1 MPVRAS
7 RRPALRCKSEALFDE
22 VGPIPQSLL
31 DMRTRLFSGLAALTF
46 AVSASAQTA
55 APAPRVLTMAECIAM
70 ALDKNL
76 DIQIRR
82 LQPTIDLYNLDATR
96 GYYDLTF
103 NLNATHRFNSSPGS
117 PDPNS
122 VLFEK
127 SSDSY
132 TESYGP
138 SFTQQL
144 GTGGRVTLNGDLIRR
159 SGSSFTKGYNYST
172 DAGLSLTQPLLKN
185 AWIDSTRQTILVNK
199 HTLKIDELA
208 LRNQVMTTVN
218 SVQQAYFELVF
229 ARDNVRVQ
237 EASLGLAEK
246 LLADNKRRVEVG
258 ALAPLD
264 EKQSESQVAAR
275 RSDLISARRDLEIQ
289 VNNLKNL
296 IGDDFG
302 AWATTALEPADKLLA
317 LAQTLNVQ
325 DSWRHS
331 LALRPD
337 LQQAREQ
344 IERQNIV
351 LRYNHNQLFPSLDL
365 TLTYGHNGIGQT
377 LPTGLNGIQRGDNQF
392 YSYGFVLS
400 FPLSNRTAK
409 NNYKSGKLTKE
420 LLLLEFKRLEQ
431 GIIVEIDN
439 AVKQAQTAYE
449 KIEATRQARL
459 YAEAALDAE
468 QKKLENGKSTSF
480 FVLQLQRD
488 LSAARSAEIRAL
500 ADYNKSLSTL
510 SKSEGTTL
518 EKANI
523 GLEFK

>member
-1 MPVRAS
+1 
-7 RRPALRCKSEALFDE
+7 
-22 VGPIPQSLL
+22 
-31 DMRTRLFSGLAALTF
+31 
-46 AVSASAQTA
+46 
-55 APAPRVLTMAECIAM
+55 MAECIAM

-76 DIQIRR
+76 DIQLRR
-82 LQPTIDLYNLDATR
+82 LQPSIDLYNLDSAR

-122 VLFEK
+122 ALFNK
-127 SSDSY
+127 GSDSF

-144 GTGGRVTLNGDLIRR
+144 ETGGRVTLNGDLIRR
-159 SGSSFTKGYNYST
+159 SGSSFTSYNYST
-172 DAGLSLTQPLLKN
+172 DAGISLTQPLLKN
-185 AWIDSTRQTILVNK
+185 LWIDSTRQTIQVNK
-199 HTLKIDELA
+199 RTLKIDELA
-208 LRNQVMTTVN
+208 LRNQVITTVN
-218 SVQQAYFELVF
+218 NVQQAYFELVY

-237 EASLGLAEK
+237 DASLGLAEK

-275 RSDLISARRDLEIQ
+275 RSDLLSAKRDLEIQ
-289 VNNLKNL
+289 INNLKNL
-296 IGDDFG
+296 VGDDFG
-302 AWATTALEPADKLLA
+302 SWSTTALEPADKLLA
-317 LAQTLNVQ
+317 VAQPLNVQ
-325 DSWRHS
+325 DSWRQS
-331 LALRPD
+331 MELRPD
-337 LQQAREQ
+337 LLQLREQ

-365 TLTYGHNGIGQT
+365 TLTYGHNGLGQT
-377 LPTGLNGIQRGDNQF
+377 LPTGLNGIQRGNNQF
-392 YSYGFVLS
+392 YSYGLVLS
-400 FPLSNRTAK
+400 FPLSNTTAK
-409 NNYKSGKLTKE
+409 NNYKAGKLTKE
-420 LLLLEFKRLEQ
+420 VLLLQFKQLEQ
-431 GIIVEIDN
+431 NVIVEIDN

-488 LSAARSAEIRAL
+488 LTASRSAEIRAL
-500 ADYNKSLSTL
+500 ADYNKALSML

-518 EKANI
+518 EKSNI

>member
-1 MPVRAS
+1 
-7 RRPALRCKSEALFDE
+7 
-22 VGPIPQSLL
+22 
-31 DMRTRLFSGLAALTF
+31 
-46 AVSASAQTA
+46 
-55 APAPRVLTMAECIAM
+55 MAECIAM

-76 DIQIRR
+76 DIQLRR
-82 LQPTIDLYNLDATR
+82 LQPSIDLYNLDSAR

-122 VLFEK
+122 ALFNK
-127 SSDSY
+127 GSDSF

-144 GTGGRVTLNGDLIRR
+144 ETGGRVTLNGDLIRR
-159 SGSSFTKGYNYST
+159 SGSSFTSYNYST
-172 DAGLSLTQPLLKN
+172 DTGISLTQPLLKN
-185 AWIDSTRQTILVNK
+185 LWIDSTRQTIQVNK
-199 HTLKIDELA
+199 RTLKIDELA
-208 LRNQVMTTVN
+208 LRNQVITTVN
-218 SVQQAYFELVF
+218 NVQQAYFELVY

-237 EASLGLAEK
+237 DASLGLAEK

-275 RSDLISARRDLEIQ
+275 RSDLLSAKRDLEIQ
-289 VNNLKNL
+289 INNLKNL
-296 IGDDFG
+296 VGDDFG
-302 AWATTALEPADKLLA
+302 SWSTTALEPADKLLA
-317 LAQTLNVQ
+317 VAQPLNVQ
-325 DSWRHS
+325 DSWRQS
-331 LALRPD
+331 MELRPD
-337 LQQAREQ
+337 LLQLREQ

-365 TLTYGHNGIGQT
+365 TLTYGHNGLGQT
-377 LPTGLNGIQRGDNQF
+377 LPTGLNGIQRGNNQF
-392 YSYGFVLS
+392 YSYGLVLS
-400 FPLSNRTAK
+400 FPLSNTTAK
-409 NNYKSGKLTKE
+409 NNYKAGKLTKE
-420 LLLLEFKRLEQ
+420 VLLLQFKQLEQ
-431 GIIVEIDN
+431 NVIVEIDN

-488 LSAARSAEIRAL
+488 LTASRSAEIRAL
-500 ADYNKSLSTL
+500 ADYNKALSML

-518 EKANI
+518 EKSNI

>member
-1 MPVRAS
+1 M
-7 RRPALRCKSEALFDE
+7 
-22 VGPIPQSLL
+22 
-31 DMRTRLFSGLAALTF
+31 TLT
-46 AVSASAQTA
+46 
-55 APAPRVLTMAECIAM
+55 ECVAM

-82 LQPTIDLYNLDATR
+82 LQPSIDLYNLDSSR

-103 NLNATHRFNSSPGS
+103 NLNASQRFNSSPGS

-122 VLFEK
+122 ALFGK
-127 SSDSY
+127 SSQSY

-138 SFTQQL
+138 SLTQQL
-144 GTGGRVTLNGDLIRR
+144 NTGGRVTLNGDLVRR
-159 SGSSFTKGYNYST
+159 SGSSFTSFNYQS
-172 DAGLSLTQPLLKN
+172 DAGISLTQPLLKN

-199 HTLKIDELA
+199 RTLKIDELA
-208 LRNQVMTTVN
+208 LRTQVINTVN
-218 SVQQAYFELVF
+218 SVQQAYYELIF

-237 EASLGLAEK
+237 EASLELAEK

-275 RSDLISARRDLEIQ
+275 RSDLLSARRDLEIQ
-289 VNNLKNL
+289 VNTIKGLL
-296 IGDDFG
+296 GDDFG
-302 AWATTALEPADKLLA
+302 AWATQPLEPADKLIA
-317 LAQTLNVQ
+317 VAQTISVQ
-325 DSWRHS
+325 DSWRQGMG
-331 LALRPD
+331 LRPD
-337 LQQAREQ
+337 LQSSKEA

-351 LRYNHNQLFPSLDL
+351 LRYNHNQLFPQLDL
-365 TLTYGHNGIGQT
+365 TVTYGHNGLGQT
-377 LPTGLNGIQRGDNQF
+377 IDTGLNGIQRGANQF
-392 YSYGFVLS
+392 YSYAIVLN
-400 FPLSNRTAK
+400 FPLSNLTAK
-409 NNYKSGKLTKE
+409 NNYKASKLSKE
-420 LLLLEFKRLEQ
+420 VLLLQFKQLEQ
-431 GIIVEIDN
+431 SIIVEIDN
-439 AVKQAQTAYE
+439 SVKQAQTAYE

-488 LSAARSAEIRAL
+488 LTAARSAEIRAL
-500 ADYNKSLSTL
+500 ADYNKAISTL

>member
-1 MPVRAS
+1 
-7 RRPALRCKSEALFDE
+7 
-22 VGPIPQSLL
+22 
-31 DMRTRLFSGLAALTF
+31 MRTRHFTGLAALALAL
-46 AVSASAQTA
+46 AVNAQTA
-55 APAPRVLTMAECIAM
+55 APGPRVITLAECVAL

-82 LQPTIDLYNLDATR
+82 LQPSIDLYNLDATR

-103 NLNATHRFNSSPGS
+103 NLNAAHRFNASPGS

-122 VLFEK
+122 ALFNR
-127 SSDSY
+127 SSDSF

-159 SGSSFTKGYNYST
+159 SGSSFTSYNYSS
-172 DAGLSLTQPLLKN
+172 DAGLSFTQPLLKN

-199 HTLKIDELA
+199 RTLKINELA
-208 LRNQVMTTVN
+208 LRNQVMTTVT
-218 SVQQAYFELVF
+218 SVQQAYYELVF

-237 EASLGLAEK
+237 AASLELAEK
-246 LLADNKRRVEVG
+246 LAADNKRRVEVG

-275 RSDLISARRDLEIQ
+275 RSDLLSARRDLEIQ

-317 LAQTLNVQ
+317 VAQTLNVQ

-331 LALRPD
+331 MALRPD
-337 LQQAREQ
+337 LQQSREQ

-351 LRYNHNQLFPSLDL
+351 LRYNQNQLFPSLDL
-365 TLTYGHNGIGQT
+365 TLTYGHNGLGQT

-400 FPLSNRTAK
+400 FPLSNTTAK
-409 NNYKSGKLTKE
+409 NSYKAGKLTKE
-420 LLLLEFKRLEQ
+420 MLLLEFKRLEQ
-431 GIIVEIDN
+431 SVIVEIDN

-459 YAEAALDAE
+459 YAEAALEAE

-488 LSAARSAEIRAL
+488 LTAARSAEIRAL

>member
-1 MPVRAS
+1 
-7 RRPALRCKSEALFDE
+7 LFDE
-22 VGPIPQSLL
+22 PRAIPQAPAH
-31 DMRTRLFSGLAALTF
+31 MRTRLLSGLAALSL
-46 AVSASAQTA
+46 AVSARAQVA
-55 APAPRVLTMAECIAM
+55 APPTRVITLAECIAL

-82 LQPTIDLYNLDATR
+82 LQPSIDLYNLASTR

-122 VLFEK
+122 ALFGRGSETF
-127 SSDSY
+127 
-132 TESYGP
+132 TETYGP

-159 SGSSFTKGYNYST
+159 SGSSFTSFNYST
-172 DAGLSLTQPLLKN
+172 DAGISLTQPLLKN
-185 AWIDSTRQTILVNK
+185 LWIDATRQTIQVNK
-199 HTLKIDELA
+199 RTLKIDELA
-208 LRNQVMTTVN
+208 LRSQVITTVN
-218 SVQQAYFELVF
+218 SVQQAYYELVY
-229 ARDNVRVQ
+229 ARDNVKVQ
-237 EASLGLAEK
+237 EASLELAEK
-246 LLADNKRRVEVG
+246 LLAENKRRVEVG

-275 RSDLISARRDLEIQ
+275 RSDLLSAKRDLEIQ

-296 IGDDFG
+296 VGDDFN
-302 AWATTALEPADKLLA
+302 AWASTSLDPADKLLA
-317 LAQTLNVQ
+317 VAQTLNVQ

-331 LALRPD
+331 MALRPD
-337 LQQAREQ
+337 LAQAREQ

-351 LRYNHNQLFPSLDL
+351 LRYNYNQLFPSLDL
-365 TLTYGHNGIGQT
+365 TLTYGHNGLGRT
-377 LPTGLNGIQRGDNQF
+377 MATGLNGVQRGDNQF
-392 YSYGFVLS
+392 YSYGIVLS
-400 FPLSNRTAK
+400 FPLSNTTAK

-420 LLLLEFKRLEQ
+420 VLLLQFKQLEQ
-431 GIIVEIDN
+431 SIIVEIDN

-488 LSAARSAEIRAL
+488 LTAARSAEIRAL

-518 EKANI
+518 DKANI

>member
-1 MPVRAS
+1 
-7 RRPALRCKSEALFDE
+7 
-22 VGPIPQSLL
+22 
-31 DMRTRLFSGLAALTF
+31 MRTRLLSGFAALAF
-46 AVSASAQTA
+46 AATASAQTN
-55 APAPRVLTMAECIAM
+55 APATRVITLAECIAM

-82 LQPTIDLYNLDATR
+82 LQPSIDLYNLDSAR

-103 NLNATHRFNSSPGS
+103 NLSATHRYNSSPGS

-122 VLFEK
+122 ALFGIGSETF
-127 SSDSY
+127 
-132 TESYGP
+132 TETYGP

-144 GTGGRVTLNGDLIRR
+144 ATGGRVTLNGDLIRR
-159 SGSSFTKGYNYST
+159 SGSSFTSYNYST
-172 DAGLSLTQPLLKN
+172 DAGISLTQPLLKN
-185 AWIDSTRQTILVNK
+185 AWIDSTRQTIQINK
-199 HTLKIDELA
+199 RTLKIDELA
-208 LRNQVMTTVN
+208 LRNQVITTVN
-218 SVQQAYFELVF
+218 SVQQAYYELVF

-275 RSDLISARRDLEIQ
+275 RSDLLSARRDLEIQ

-296 IGDDFG
+296 VGDDFNS
-302 AWATTALEPADKLLA
+302 WAATSLEPADKLLA
-317 LAQTLNVQ
+317 VAQTLNVQ
-325 DSWRHS
+325 DSWRS
-331 LALRPD
+331 SMALRPD
-337 LQQAREQ
+337 LAQAREQ
-344 IERQNIV
+344 IEKQNIV
-351 LRYNHNQLFPSLDL
+351 LRYNYNQLFPSLDL

-377 LPTGLNGIQRGDNQF
+377 LPTGLNGIQRGNNQF
-392 YSYGFVLS
+392 YAYSIVLS
-400 FPLSNRTAK
+400 FPLSNTTAK

-420 LLLLEFKRLEQ
+420 LLLLQFKQLEQ
-431 GIIVEIDN
+431 SVIVEIDN
-439 AVKQAQTAYE
+439 GVKQTQTAYD

-468 QKKLENGKSTSF
+468 QKKMENGKSTSF

-488 LSAARSAEIRAL
+488 LTAARSAEIRAL
-500 ADYNKSLSTL
+500 ADYNKALSTL

-518 EKANI
+518 DKANI

>member
-1 MPVRAS
+1 
-7 RRPALRCKSEALFDE
+7 
-22 VGPIPQSLL
+22 
-31 DMRTRLFSGLAALTF
+31 
-46 AVSASAQTA
+46 
-55 APAPRVLTMAECIAM
+55 M

-122 VLFEK
+122 RLFGE
-127 SSDSY
+127 SSDSF

-144 GTGGRVTLNGDLIRR
+144 GTGGRVTLNGDVIRR
-159 SGSSFTKGYNYST
+159 SGSSFTNGYSYGT
-172 DAGLSLTQPLLKN
+172 DAGISLTQPLLKN
-185 AWIDSTRQTILVNK
+185 AWIDATRQTILVNK
-199 HTLKIDELA
+199 RTLKIDELA

>member
-1 MPVRAS
+1 
-7 RRPALRCKSEALFDE
+7 
-22 VGPIPQSLL
+22 
-31 DMRTRLFSGLAALTF
+31 
-46 AVSASAQTA
+46 
-55 APAPRVLTMAECIAM
+55 M

-76 DIQIRR
+76 DIQLRR
-82 LQPTIDLYNLDATR
+82 LQPSIDLYNLDSAR

-122 VLFEK
+122 ALFNK
-127 SSDSY
+127 GSDSF

-144 GTGGRVTLNGDLIRR
+144 ETGGRVTLNGDLIRR
-159 SGSSFTKGYNYST
+159 SGSSFTSYNYST
-172 DAGLSLTQPLLKN
+172 DAGISLTQPLLKN
-185 AWIDSTRQTILVNK
+185 SWIDSTRQTIQVNK
-199 HTLKIDELA
+199 RTLRIDELA
-208 LRNQVMTTVN
+208 LRNQVITTVN
-218 SVQQAYFELVF
+218 SVQQAYFELVY

-275 RSDLISARRDLEIQ
+275 RSDLLSAKRDLEIQ
-289 VNNLKNL
+289 INNLKNL
-296 IGDDFG
+296 VGDDFG
-302 AWATTALEPADKLLA
+302 SWSTTVLEPADKLLA
-317 LAQTLNVQ
+317 VAQPLNVQ
-325 DSWRHS
+325 DSWRQS
-331 LALRPD
+331 TALRPD
-337 LQQAREQ
+337 LLQLREQ

-351 LRYNHNQLFPSLDL
+351 LRYNYNQLFPSLDL
-365 TLTYGHNGIGQT
+365 TLTYGHNGLGQT
-377 LPTGLNGIQRGDNQF
+377 LPTGLNGIQRGNNQF
-392 YSYGFVLS
+392 YSYGLVLS
-400 FPLSNRTAK
+400 FPLSNTTAK
-409 NNYKSGKLTKE
+409 NNYKAGKLTKE
-420 LLLLEFKRLEQ
+420 VLLLQFKQLEQ
-431 GIIVEIDN
+431 NVIVEIDN

-468 QKKLENGKSTSF
+468 QKKFENGKSTSF

-488 LSAARSAEIRAL
+488 LTASRSAEIRAL
-500 ADYNKSLSTL
+500 ADYNKALSTL

-518 EKANI
+518 EKSNI